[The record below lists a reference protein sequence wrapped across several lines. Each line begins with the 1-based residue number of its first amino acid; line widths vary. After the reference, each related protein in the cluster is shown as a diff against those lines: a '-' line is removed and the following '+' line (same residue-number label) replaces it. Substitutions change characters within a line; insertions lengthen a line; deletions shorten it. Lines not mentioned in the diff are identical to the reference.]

1 MNTRPL
7 PPSCR
12 VCGGE
17 GAIEVDTDLDEAR
30 WLTCRECGG
39 TGEAPA
45 SLRVGVVAVAC
56 IGAAVVGGFIPSG
69 WWRSIDLREWAIG
82 AVLVAA
88 AVVAARRAARAGGG
102 S

>member
-7 PPSCR
+7 PPSCPT
-12 VCGGE
+12 CGGE
-17 GAIEVDTDLDEAR
+17 GALEADPADV
-30 WLTCRECGG
+30 TCPACHG

-56 IGAAVVGGFIPSG
+56 IGAAVVGGFIPAQ
-69 WWRSIDLREWAIG
+69 WWRSISLREWAIA

-88 AVVAARRAARAGGG
+88 AVVAARRAARAGGA

>member
-1 MNTRPL
+1 VNTRPL
-7 PPSCR
+7 PPSCPTCR
-12 VCGGE
+12 GE
-17 GAIEVDTDLDEAR
+17 GALEADHGDA
-30 WLTCRECGG
+30 TCHDCHG

-82 AVLVAA
+82 AVVVAA
-88 AVVAARRAARAGGG
+88 AVVAACRAARAGGA

>member
-7 PPSCR
+7 PPSCC

-45 SLRVGVVAVAC
+45 TLRVGVVAVLCLAAAC
-56 IGAAVVGGFIPSG
+56 AAPLVPVG
-69 WWRSIDLREWAIG
+69 WWG
-82 AVLVAA
+82 P
-88 AVVAARRAARAGGG
+88 
-102 S
+102 

>member
-45 SLRVGVVAVAC
+45 TLRVGVVAVLSVAY
-56 IGAAVVGGFIPSG
+56 VVYNRWQQRRTG
-69 WWRSIDLREWAIG
+69 WA
-82 AVLVAA
+82 
-88 AVVAARRAARAGGG
+88 
-102 S
+102 